1 MDWHN
6 FFDTVLHLDKH
17 LGGIIQHY
25 QGWTYV
31 LLAACI
37 FAETGLVF
45 CPFLPGDTLLLAAG
59 LFAGRGQLNITLLC
73 LILVFASIL
82 GDNCNFWVGR
92 LIGKKL
98 FKNPKSKIFN
108 PAHLTK
114 ANAFYTKHGGK
125 AIIMGKFLALVR
137 TVVPFVAGMEAMPYA
152 RFFPLS
158 VISAFTW
165 VISCTIVGFIG
176 SQIPIVSQNF
186 EKVILG
192 VLLLT
197 AVLIIFEAIKHKREA
212 KAHQSDKLAQTE
224 PS

>member
-6 FFDTVLHLDKH
+6 FFDTILHLDKH
-17 LGGIIQHY
+17 LGGIIQQY

-31 LLAACI
+31 LLALCI

-92 LIGKKL
+92 LIGKRL
-98 FKNPKSKIFN
+98 FRNPKSKIFN
-108 PAHLTK
+108 PAHLEK
-114 ANAFYTKHGGK
+114 ANSFYTKHGGK

-197 AVLIIFEAIKHKREA
+197 ALLIVFEAVKHKRQA
-212 KAHQSDKLAQTE
+212 KSHQSDKLAKTE